1 MLVHTQGTSQELVYV
16 RNNKYIR
23 QGLYKKYKETEVVG
37 KEDHHVFYYS
47 VI

>member
-23 QGLYKKYKETEVVG
+23 QGLYKKYNK
-37 KEDHHVFYYS
+37 KQR
-47 VI
+47 